1 MEKKV
6 QDLSHIPIFVKQ
18 SDYQVLTEFIA
29 RNRSDAAKDLQSE
42 LDRAEIVPD
51 RDYNND
57 FVCVDSQVTFI
68 DLDLLSQTKVT
79 LVMPWQAN
87 VTQLKIS
94 VLSPVGCALLG
105 LRKGNEIEWPLLNGK
120 VRRLSV
126 QNIEI
131 PQCKSK
137 RQSEK
142 MASVG

>member
-1 MEKKV
+1 M

-18 SDYQVLTEFIA
+18 SDYQVLTEFLA
-29 RNRSDAAKDLQSE
+29 RNRSDAAMDLQSE

-51 RDYNND
+51 REYNND
-57 FVCVDSQVTFI
+57 FVCVDSLVTFI

-105 LRKGNEIEWPLLNGK
+105 LRKGSEIEWPLLNGK

-131 PQCKSK
+131 PQCKNK
-137 RQSEK
+137 RQAEK
-142 MASVG
+142 MASAG

>member
-1 MEKKV
+1 M

-105 LRKGNEIEWPLLNGK
+105 LRKGNEIE
-120 VRRLSV
+120 
-126 QNIEI
+126 
-131 PQCKSK
+131 
-137 RQSEK
+137 
-142 MASVG
+142 

>member
-126 QNIEI
+126 QKIEI